1 MNFPT
6 TSYNQKI
13 YNHMSLIKIGVF
25 MNPWAKLY
33 AFFAQKEIKRL
44 TNAETVIA
52 YFHQEKD
59 LNQALL
65 AGDIHL
71 VCTSLCT
78 LPTQLP
84 KGLVITAL
92 SGRLSAA
99 YSIIINTASVDTSK
113 DLSVKDKAKVC
124 VDADINKAQLA
135 DIRSDFDISVKE
147 QKPIDTLNDLY
158 SKQFEACM
166 IPSAS
171 KHLFD
176 IDESQYK
183 VVSISPKEF
192 VPEAGR
198 GVAAFITAEDDKIT
212 RRLLKQLHHPEVAA
226 VTNIERQVK
235 RLFKDEN
242 IGAYCLRDDNSN
254 YHLWAAALINGRVS
268 RTRLSQSTH
277 FEMAERCKELLLQQ
291 S

>member
-1 MNFPT
+1 
-6 TSYNQKI
+6 
-13 YNHMSLIKIGVF
+13 MSLIKIGVF

-44 TNAETVIA
+44 TNTETVIA

-84 KGLVITAL
+84 KGLVISAL
-92 SGRLSAA
+92 SSRLNAA
-99 YSIIINTASVDTSK
+99 YSLVINATSVDTSK
-113 DLSVKDKAKVC
+113 DLSVKHQAKVC

-135 DIRSDFDISVKE
+135 DIRSDLNISVKI
-147 QKPIDTLNDLY
+147 QVPIDTLNDLY
-158 SKQFEACM
+158 SKQFEACI

-171 KHLFD
+171 KYLFD
-176 IDESQYK
+176 IDETQYK
-183 VVSISPKEF
+183 MVSISPKEF

-198 GVAAFITAEDDKIT
+198 GVAAFLTAEDDKIT
-212 RRLLKQLHHPEVAA
+212 RRLLKPLHHPEVAA

-235 RLFKDEN
+235 SLFKDED
-242 IGAYCLRDDNSN
+242 IGAYCIRDDNSN
-254 YHLWAAALINGRVS
+254 YHLWAAALVNNRVC

>member
-1 MNFPT
+1 
-6 TSYNQKI
+6 
-13 YNHMSLIKIGVF
+13 MSLIKIGVF

-44 TNAETVIA
+44 TNAEAVIA
-52 YFHQEKD
+52 YFHKEKD

-65 AGDIHL
+65 AGDINL

-78 LPTQLP
+78 LSTQLP

-92 SGRLSAA
+92 SSRLNAA
-99 YSIIINTASVDTSK
+99 YSLVINAASVDTSK
-113 DLSVKDKAKVC
+113 DLSVKYKAKVC

-147 QKPIDTLNDLY
+147 QIPIDTLNDLY
-158 SKQFEACM
+158 SMQFEACI

-176 IDESQYK
+176 IDENQYK
-183 VVSISPKEF
+183 TVSISPKEF
-192 VPEAGR
+192 IPEAGR

-212 RRLLKQLHHPEVAA
+212 RRLLKPLHNPDVAA

-242 IGAYCLRDDNSN
+242 IGAYCLRDDNNN
-254 YHLWAAALINGRVS
+254 YHLWAAALVNGRIC

-277 FEMAERCKELLLQQ
+277 FEMAERCKDLLLKEV
-291 S
+291 